1 MTTGHVVEIVGGTSP
16 SAARAFFCVPL
27 LSSDDGARQ
36 LPKKSQKEHP
46 KEQQARASMVA
57 CEQEPCKHHAKHA
70 RLHGSCAYA
79 TGLPRAMLLLCTY
92 QVRAPAHHLP
102 SRWSQSVRTTR
113 LSGHLENFPI
123 LFFIGSLCPRGK
135 ESLQFCFVGWLC
147 PRGKRV
153 YNFCFVGSAPEG
165 REFTILFYC
174 LCPEIRDFTIMFYY
188 CLCPEGRDCTIMF
201 CYCLCPKGK
210 RLYNFVLLL
219 SLPEREETLQFCSI
233 GSAQREETSQFCFID
248 SAQRKQNFNIL
259 FY

>member
-16 SAARAFFCVPL
+16 SAARAFFCIPL

-79 TGLPRAMLLLCTY
+79 TGLPRAMLLLCIY

-102 SRWSQSVRTTR
+102 SAWSQSVRTTR

-123 LFFIGSLCPRGK
+123 LFLLVGSAP
-135 ESLQFCFVGWLC
+135 E
-147 PRGKRV
+147 GKRV
-153 YNFCFVGSAPEG
+153 YDFCFVGSAPEG

-188 CLCPEGRDCTIMF
+188 CLCPEGQ
-201 CYCLCPKGK
+201 

-219 SLPEREETLQFCSI
+219 SLPEREETLQFCFI
-233 GSAQREETSQFCFID
+233 GSDPKGRDLAL
-248 SAQRKQNFNIL
+248 L
-259 FY
+259 FYWLCPERRDFTIFFY